1 MTAVEQLVALLN
13 KPGFAPVLTD
23 EEIKQALE
31 MEREQKIEFA
41 INVFH
46 NRQDN
51 ESIFVTAERT
61 LNNQ

>member
-1 MTAVEQLVALLN
+1 MTAVEFLVDKLFLHEYED
-13 KPGFAPVLTD
+13 V
-23 EEIKQALE
+23 IKQALE

-46 NRQDN
+46 NRHDN